1 MKRLTLLWLFFAFKI
16 HMYSQCFEIQSI
28 LVDACD
34 GSNEGRNEMV
44 TFQVGNSALNTANL
58 SVTWPNNSWLGI
70 CQSASTAT
78 SVAYINSTIQACG
91 YLKEPVGG
99 VLPAHSKVLLI
110 TSVDFNPSAQSFVN
124 LSDTLYVIFQCSG
137 NTQGH
142 FVNYSSTPGIRT
154 LSMSFSSPSGCSDA
168 VSYDRSLLI
177 NQSGTHGAQDGG
189 AVNYDAAGNAT
200 YVNYGCAVP
209 IQPLSVDAGNDV
221 IICENSTT
229 NLSASASGQYNS
241 VFWSLGSGA
250 TGTLSSVNTL
260 TTSYT
265 SGSGDLSQIKL
276 YCTIIKSCIGHT
288 ITTTDSINVFI
299 REIPQFNI
307 SSSQGY
313 SLCPGI
319 TTSMSYSITN
329 SAYTPTYTTAWNNP
343 ASSSP
348 TYSISSPSGTSS
360 VTYSLSLT
368 NSCGTTTQTFEIVP
382 LPSPSVSL
390 TSQQYTACPNS
401 SVTIIA
407 SSPNNNYQWSSSSA
421 TSSSISLS
429 SNTTTTGVVTTTN
442 SCGSASDSY
451 TLTIV
456 PIPTISVSPS
466 TVLLCGGQTETIT
479 ATSNVSTYTWTSG
492 SNNNSITVNNAGVE
506 TVSVSN
512 LCGNASAS
520 ATITVGSTPSISLTT
535 SSSTLCPNQTAT
547 LSIIGSSG
555 SYTWNDNSSGSS
567 LLVNTS
573 GIYSATVT
581 NSCGTNTASI
591 NISGEILPIVS
602 VTSNTAMVCSGQ
614 SVLLSAS
621 STINDYQ
628 WSNGASTNTTSV
640 NSAGTYT
647 VNSTNICGT
656 SQQTISV
663 TSMSAP
669 SLTIVPSSA
678 IVCPGSEVTL
688 TVYGGNTPYN
698 WSLTSNTGN
707 TVTCG
712 PGTFTVGS
720 TNACGSGTATIT
732 IIEDNIQVSFTA
744 SPQSGIKPLIVSFNN
759 TSSNTTTYSW
769 NFGNGNTS
777 NSTNPGNE
785 TYNSAGTYSV
795 ILVGTS
801 SNGCTGYDTV
811 IINVQEAQP
820 WIEIPNV
827 FTPNSDMVNDLFL
840 INHYNI
846 TDMDVV
852 IYDRW
857 GLEMTH
863 WNSLN
868 GTWDGKVNGKNVPD
882 GTYFFLLQ
890 ATDVLGNNIKKQGAF
905 SLLR

>member
-1 MKRLTLLWLFFAFKI
+1 MKRLILFCLIFMVKI
-16 HMYSQCFEIQSI
+16 HIYSQCFEIQSI

-44 TFQVGNSALNTANL
+44 TFQIGNTPLNTSNL
-58 SVTWPNNSWLGI
+58 SVTWPNNSWLGV

-99 VLPAHSKVLLI
+99 VLPANSKVLLI
-110 TSVDFNPSAQSFVN
+110 TSVDFNPSAQSFAN

-142 FVNYSSTPGIRT
+142 FANYSSTPGIRT

-209 IQPLSVDAGNDV
+209 IQPLSVDAGND
-221 IICENSTT
+221 ISLCKNSTA
-229 NLSASASGQYNS
+229 NLAATASGQYNS
-241 VFWSLGSGA
+241 ISWSLGSGA
-250 TGTLSSVNTL
+250 TGTLTSINTL

-265 SGSGDLSQIKL
+265 SGNSDLNLIKI
-276 YCTIIKSCIGHT
+276 YCTTTKSCIGHT
-288 ITTTDSINVFI
+288 ITATDSMNVFI
-299 REIPQFNI
+299 RETPLFNL

-313 SLCPGI
+313 SLCPGESTI
-319 TTSMSYSITN
+319 MSFSVTN
-329 SAYTPTYTTAWNNP
+329 SAYTPTYTINWNNP
-343 ASSSP
+343 ASSLS
-348 TYSISSPSGTSS
+348 TYSISSPTGTNSL
-360 VTYSLSLT
+360 TYSLSLA
-368 NSCGTTTQTFEIVP
+368 NSCGTTTQTFDVIA
-382 LPSPSVSL
+382 LPAPSVSL
-390 TSQQYTACPNS
+390 SSQQYTACSNS
-401 SVTIIA
+401 SVTIVA
-407 SSPNNNYQWSSSSA
+407 SSPDNNYQWSGSSL

-429 SNTTTTGVVTTTN
+429 SATSTTGIVTSTN

-451 TLTIV
+451 TLTVI
-456 PIPTISVSPS
+456 PIPTISISPS
-466 TVLLCGGQTETIT
+466 TVLLCGSQTETIT
-479 ATSNVSTYTWTSG
+479 ATSNISTYTWTSG
-492 SNNNSITVNNAGVE
+492 SYSNSITVNSAGVE

-512 LCGNASAS
+512 VCGNASAS
-520 ATITVGSTPSISLTT
+520 ATISVGSTPSISLTT

-555 SYTWNDNSSGSS
+555 SYTWNDNSTASTLSI
-567 LLVNTS
+567 NTS
-573 GIYSATVT
+573 GIYSVTVT
-581 NSCGTNTASI
+581 NSCGSNTASI
-591 NISGEILPIVS
+591 NIFGEALPVVS
-602 VTSNTAMVCSGQ
+602 VTSNTAMVCSSQ
-614 SVLLSAS
+614 SIILSAS
-621 STINDYQ
+621 SNVNDYQ
-628 WSNGASTNTTSV
+628 WSNGSLTNTTSV
-640 NSAGTYT
+640 NSAGVYT
-647 VNSTNICGT
+647 ISSSNICGT

-669 SLTIVPSSA
+669 SLTIVPSST

-688 TVYGGNTPYN
+688 TVYGGTAPYN
-698 WSLTSNTGN
+698 WSQTSNTGN

-712 PGTFTVGS
+712 PGTFTVENS
-720 TNACGSGTATIT
+720 NACGSGTASII

-744 SPQSGIKPLIVSFNN
+744 SPQSGVKPLIVSFNN
-759 TSSNTTTYSW
+759 TSTNTSTYSW

-777 NSTNPGNE
+777 TSATPGNE
-785 TYNSAGTYSV
+785 TYHSAGTYSV
-795 ILVGTS
+795 VLIGTS
-801 SNGCTGYDTV
+801 SNGCVGSDTL

-827 FTPNSDMVNDLFL
+827 FTPNSDMVNDLFM

-890 ATDVLGNNIKKQGAF
+890 ATDIFGNNIKKQGAF